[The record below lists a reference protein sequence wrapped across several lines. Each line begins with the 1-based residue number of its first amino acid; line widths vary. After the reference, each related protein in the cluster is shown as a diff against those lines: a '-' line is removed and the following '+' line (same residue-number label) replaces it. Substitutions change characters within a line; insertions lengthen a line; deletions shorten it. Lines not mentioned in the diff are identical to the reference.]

1 VRDGNLVYLIN
12 VSQLLTVDRA
22 RLGRPQ
28 GAVPRARL
36 REVLEGLA
44 LLLGTEP
51 ETGADLTRA

>member
-1 VRDGNLVYLIN
+1 
-12 VSQLLTVDRA
+12 VDRA